1 MWSTIGLATAR
12 QLRLVGSRGAGRLV
26 GQYIRRTARP
36 GVVFRSTTVSG
47 SIILRRSFTET
58 QSRPSKTD
66 ASTKK
71 PAIRKPA
78 AKKAPPTKKKAAAAK
93 KRVKKVLT
101 EEQKEK
107 LKGKVKEKKQK
118 LRIVELKRVALMD
131 EQPKS
136 LPVSPWTLYI
146 SKAFKDAKVSHPNNL
161 VKAMAEIRSTFLDL
175 SPERRGVSQPIFV
188 DSHHFHHPLVPQGR
202 QVANSS
208 RFSHRP

>member
-1 MWSTIGLATAR
+1 
-12 QLRLVGSRGAGRLV
+12 V
-26 GQYIRRTARP
+26 GQFICRTARP
-36 GVVFRSTTVSG
+36 GVVFRSTTVS
-47 SIILRRSFTET
+47 SNIVLRRSFTET
-58 QSRPSKTD
+58 QSRPSKAD

-71 PAIRKPA
+71 PATRKPA
-78 AKKAPPTKKKAAAAK
+78 AKKAPPKKKKAAAAK

-107 LKGKVKEKKQK
+107 LKEKVKEKKQR

-146 SKAFKDAKVSHPNNL
+146 SKAFKDANVSHPNNL

-175 SPERRGVSQPIFV
+175 TPERRGVSQPIFL
-188 DSHHFHHPLVPQGR
+188 DSHHFHHPSVPQGR
-202 QVANSS
+202 QIANSS